1 MDEDAEME
9 DVSGAAATGGEEEAE
24 DSGGKKRKVS
34 LPFIFP
40 PFSFFFLSSSFL
52 HSFLPSTFSRHLPPL
67 HDQLTHMSSQRA
79 PVSKTSAKPPAKKSK
94 PVSKAKKSKEIIDE
108 EVDEAED

>member
-1 MDEDAEME
+1 MFLVLLQLVEK
-9 DVSGAAATGGEEEAE
+9 
-24 DSGGKKRKVS
+24 KKRKIAVGRNARYLFLS
-34 LPFIFP
+34 SSVPF
-40 PFSFFFLSSSFL
+40 PFSFFLLSSSFPF
-52 HSFLPSTFSRHLPPL
+52 FLPPFSRHLPPL
-67 HDQLTHMSSQRA
+67 HVQLTNMSSQRA

>member
-1 MDEDAEME
+1 ME

-24 DSGGKKRKVS
+24 DSSGKKRKVG
-34 LPFIFP
+34 LPSIFP
-40 PFSFFFLSSSFL
+40 PFSFFFLS
-52 HSFLPSTFSRHLPPL
+52 FLPSFHPFFLPPFSYHLPIL
-67 HDQLTHMSSQRA
+67 HDQLTNMSSQRA